1 MNIAFNLM
9 GIDKAISSNIKIDG
23 AILCSHNTLREEF
36 ERITLESYKFNNIQK
51 MKDVFI
57 SIHGADMINVVPYRL
72 YFPNSIYET
81 LAGVLGDI
89 NNRKCVYIRNNDYR
103 KNVKES
109 YIPQQIENEIIE
121 VWNNLKYRFELNS
134 YENTT
139 INNVEDLMNRL
150 TWKENM

>member
-1 MNIAFNLM
+1 M
-9 GIDKAISSNIKIDG
+9 
-23 AILCSHNTLREEF
+23 
-36 ERITLESYKFNNIQK
+36 
-51 MKDVFI
+51 
-57 SIHGADMINVVPYRL
+57 
-72 YFPNSIYET
+72 
-81 LAGVLGDI
+81 
-89 NNRKCVYIRNNDYR
+89 CVYIQNNDYR